1 MMNTFKKYTLAI
13 FATVA
18 LLFTACEDADD
29 NGNVIPGVNSIL
41 NQTENNADLSM
52 LNAALIRTGLNTT
65 FNSSAT
71 FTLFAP
77 NNTAFTNYLTANG
90 IASIDD
96 IPVADLRDILQYHTL
111 TTEVTT
117 DVMTT
122 DYIKTLGKDDEIESL
137 DLFIE
142 TGTSILLNGNVTI
155 IEADSDAD
163 NGVVHIVNAV
173 IELPTVFSLIAANP
187 EFSELTAALQI
198 NGLETDLSNT
208 DGTLMDPYT
217 IFAPNDAAFQALV
230 DLDATDEF
238 DSIADITSETD
249 ITEDLLYHVVGND
262 RLRSGDLSTGLIV
275 NTLRPSTSFTVDVI
289 SAGAVITDATM
300 NTANVSTTDITAI
313 NGVVHSI
320 DLFIRSN

>member
-1 MMNTFKKYTLAI
+1 MNTFKKYTIAI

-18 LLFTACEDADD
+18 ILFTACEDADD
-29 NGNVIPGVNSIL
+29 GGNIIPGVNSIL
-41 NQTENNADLSM
+41 DQTENNADLSM

-71 FTLFAP
+71 YTLFAP

-96 IPVADLRDILQYHTL
+96 IPVADLRDLLQYHTL

-117 DVMTT
+117 EVMTT
-122 DYIKTLGKDDEIESL
+122 DYIKTLGKDDEIEFL

-142 TGTSILLNGNVTI
+142 TGTSILLNGNSTI
-155 IEADSDAD
+155 INADSDAD
-163 NGVVHIVNAV
+163 NGVLHIVDAV

-187 EFSELTAALQI
+187 EFSELTAALQT

-217 IFAPNDAAFQALV
+217 IFAPNDAAFQELV
-230 DLDATDEF
+230 DLNTTDEF
-238 DSIADITSETD
+238 DSIADITSQTD
-249 ITEDLLYHVVGND
+249 IEEDLLYHVKGVD
-262 RLRSGDLSTGLIV
+262 RLRSGDLSTGLRV
-275 NTLRPSTSFTVDVI
+275 NTLRPGTSFTVDI
-289 SAGAVITDATM
+289 SAGTVITDGTTNM
-300 NTANVSTTDITAI
+300 ANVTTTDITAI
-313 NGVVHSI
+313 NGVVHII

>member
-275 NTLRPSTSFTVDVI
+275 NTLRPSTSFTVDV

>member
-18 LLFTACEDADD
+18 ILFTACEDADD

-275 NTLRPSTSFTVDVI
+275 NTLRPSTSFTVDV

>member
-1 MMNTFKKYTLAI
+1 MMNTFKKYTIAI

-18 LLFTACEDADD
+18 ILFTACEDADD
-29 NGNVIPGVNSIL
+29 GGNRIPGVNSIL

-65 FNSSAT
+65 FNSSVT
-71 FTLFAP
+71 YTLFAP

-122 DYIKTLGKDDEIESL
+122 DYIKTLGKDDEIEFL

-142 TGTSILLNGNVTI
+142 IGTSILLNGNATI
-155 IEADSDAD
+155 IDADNDAD
-163 NGVVHIVNAV
+163 NGVVHIVDTV

-187 EFSELTAALQI
+187 EFSELTAALQT
-198 NGLETDLSNT
+198 NGLQTDLSNT

-217 IFAPNDAAFQALV
+217 IVAPNDAAFQALV
-230 DLDATDEF
+230 DLNTTDEF
-238 DSIADITSETD
+238 DSIADITGQTD
-249 ITEDLLYHVVGND
+249 IAEDLLYHVVGND
-262 RLRSGDLSTGLIV
+262 RLRSGDLSTGLRV
-275 NTLRPSTSFTVDVI
+275 NTLRPSTSFTVDI
-289 SAGAVITDATM
+289 SAGTVITDGTM
-300 NTANVSTTDITAI
+300 NTANVTTTDITAI
-313 NGVVHSI
+313 NGVVHII

>member
-1 MMNTFKKYTLAI
+1 MMNTFKKYTIAI

-18 LLFTACEDADD
+18 ILFTACEDADD
-29 NGNVIPGVNSIL
+29 GGNIIPGVNSIL
-41 NQTENNADLSM
+41 DQTENNEDLSM

-71 FTLFAP
+71 YTLFAP

-96 IPVADLRDILQYHTL
+96 IPVADLRDLLQYHTL

-117 DVMTT
+117 EVMTT
-122 DYIKTLGKDDEIESL
+122 DYIKTLGKDDEIEFL

-155 IEADSDAD
+155 IDADSDAD
-163 NGVVHIVNAV
+163 NGVVHIIDAV

-187 EFSELTAALQI
+187 EFSELTAALQT

-217 IFAPNDAAFQALV
+217 IFAPNDAAFQELV
-230 DLDATDEF
+230 DLNTTDEF
-238 DSIADITSETD
+238 DSIADITSQTD
-249 ITEDLLYHVVGND
+249 IEEDLLYHVKGVD
-262 RLRSGDLSTGLIV
+262 RLRSGDLSTGLRV
-275 NTLRPSTSFTVDVI
+275 NTLRPGTSFTVDI
-289 SAGAVITDATM
+289 SAGTVITDGTM
-300 NTANVSTTDITAI
+300 NTANVTTTDITAI
-313 NGVVHSI
+313 NGVVHII